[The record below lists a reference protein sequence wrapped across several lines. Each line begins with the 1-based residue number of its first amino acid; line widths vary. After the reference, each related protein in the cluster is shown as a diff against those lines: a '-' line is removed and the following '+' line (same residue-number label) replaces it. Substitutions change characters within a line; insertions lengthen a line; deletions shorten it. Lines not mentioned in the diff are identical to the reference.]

1 MSPRGKK
8 IAETTLSYEAG
19 FAELQAIVAQLESGA
34 ATLEEALALY
44 ARGRELAN
52 ACSDQLDRAELRVR
66 ELSASTTGASEKDST
81 EG

>member
-8 IAETTLSYEAG
+8 IADASPSYEKG

-34 ATLEEALALY
+34 TTLEEALTLY
-44 ARGRELAN
+44 TRGRELAKTC
-52 ACSDQLDRAELRVR
+52 ADLLERAELRVR
-66 ELSASTTGASEKDST
+66 ELSGPSAGTHENDST